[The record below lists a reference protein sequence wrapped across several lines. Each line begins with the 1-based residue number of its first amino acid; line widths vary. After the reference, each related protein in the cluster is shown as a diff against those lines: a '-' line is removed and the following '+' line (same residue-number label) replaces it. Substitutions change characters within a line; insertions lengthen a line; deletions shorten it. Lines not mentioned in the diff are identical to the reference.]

1 MNESVQRLLEEL
13 LEPLIERLGFEL
25 WGVEYLQHGKQALV
39 RLFIDRE
46 GGVTVD
52 DCALVSDQAG
62 ALLDVENPVDLAYR
76 FEVSSPGLDRVLF
89 KPAQYR
95 RYIGERLKL
104 RLNWVVDGHRNIRG
118 LLSDCD
124 EQTVKVALDT
134 GEMVV
139 VPFNAIHRARLVY
152 QMAPEKPKRQQ

>member
-1 MNESVQRLLEEL
+1 MSESVQRLLEEL
-13 LEPLIERLGFEL
+13 LEPLVKQLGFEL
-25 WGVEYLQHGKQALV
+25 WGIEYLQRGQQALV

-46 GGVTVD
+46 AGVTVD

-62 ALLDVENPVDLAYR
+62 ALLDVENPIELTYR

-95 RYIGERLKL
+95 RYIGERVKL
-104 RLNWVVDGHRNIRG
+104 RLRWVVDGHRNIQG

-124 EQTVKVALDT
+124 EQTVKVAMDT
-134 GEMVV
+134 GETVE

-152 QMAPEKPKRQQ
+152 QVAPEIPKHRQ